1 MIFEEKKINI
11 LLIEDEDYDVR
22 RVMNTIK
29 PFEDRIRVIDT
40 VSNGKAA
47 LELLSKKKGQYNV
60 VIMDYQIAGGTMGEE
75 LIQKIKEIDFSVQ
88 IIVITKMTINISD
101 YNFANKLIKAGAFWY
116 CTKYP
121 GDIEDFIY
129 QPTDFI
135 MSLFNAHE
143 KCLLERERFRSY
155 QKMNRNVEDILTQK
169 KMIGESQIMLELK
182 DEIKKFSNSNV
193 NTLIRGSSGTGKELV
208 AYNIHY
214 RSNRKY
220 ENFIIINCGSLPS
233 QLVESELFGYEKG
246 AFTGAD
252 KKKLGLFEIANHGTI
267 FLDEITE
274 LPLQAQVKLLRVIQD
289 GEIEKIGRTEKI
301 KVDVRII
308 AATNRNIEE
317 EVKDKRFREDLY
329 YRLNVLPI
337 FVQDLKKRTSDIPLL
352 IDYFLSNISID
363 MGKDKPE
370 IPDESMKVFLN
381 YEWPGN
387 VRELKNVVQ
396 RMLFSSEGRITP
408 LLAKRALGIQE
419 SIPEANEFGFGDI
432 FNTENILS
440 LKDMEKVLRERYFKF
455 VRINSDSDTDA
466 AKKLGLAP
474 PNYYRMAKELG
485 LKKTENE

>member
-1 MIFEEKKINI
+1 MIFKEKNINI
-11 LLIEDEDYDVR
+11 LLIEDEEFDVR
-22 RVMNTIK
+22 RVNNTIA
-29 PFEDRIRVIDT
+29 PFNNRIKIVET

-47 LELLSKKKGQYNV
+47 VEYLQSNKGNIDV
-60 VIMDYQIAGGTMGEE
+60 VVMDYQIAGGLMGEV
-75 LIQKIKEIDFSVQ
+75 LIQKIKEIDSTIQ

-121 GDIEDFIY
+121 GDIEEYIY
-129 QPTDFI
+129 QPTDFL
-135 MSLFNAHE
+135 MSVFNAYE
-143 KCLLERERFRSY
+143 KCLLERERYRSQ
-155 QKMNRNVEDILTQK
+155 QKLRRNVEDILLQK
-169 KMIGESQIMLELK
+169 QIIGESPVMKELK
-182 DEIKKFSNSNV
+182 EEIKKYAKSNV
-193 NTLIRGSSGTGKELV
+193 NTLIRGASGTGKELV

-214 RSNRKY
+214 RSDRKY
-220 ENFIIINCGSLPS
+220 ENFVIINCGSLPS

-252 KKKLGLFEIANHGTI
+252 KRKPGLFEIAHHGTI

-274 LPLQAQVKLLRVIQD
+274 LPLSAQVKLLRVIQE

-301 KVDVRII
+301 KVDVRVI

-317 EVKDKRFREDLY
+317 EVKEKRFREDLY

-337 FVQDLKKRTSDIPLL
+337 YVPELKKRVSDIPLL

-363 MGKDKPE
+363 MGKEKPE
-370 IPDESMKVFLN
+370 IPEETMKVFLN

-396 RMLFSSEGRITP
+396 RILFSSESVITP
-408 LLAKRALGIQE
+408 AQARRALGVGELSATQID
-419 SIPEANEFGFGDI
+419 SNIANL
-432 FNTENILS
+432 FNPSNILP
-440 LKDMEKVLRERYFKF
+440 LKDFEKLMREKYFRF
-455 VRINSDSDTDA
+455 VRMNSSSDTEA

-474 PNYYRMAKELG
+474 PNYHRMAKDLG
-485 LKKTENE
+485 MKTSD

>member
-1 MIFEEKKINI
+1 MIFEAKKINI

-22 RVMNTIK
+22 RVMNTLK
-29 PFEDRIRVIDT
+29 LYEERMKVINT

-47 LELLSKKKGQYNV
+47 LELLQTSKGTYDV
-60 VIMDYQIAGGTMGEE
+60 VIMDYQIAGGIMGET
-75 LIQKIKEIDFSVQ
+75 LIQKIKEIDSSIQ
-88 IIVITKMTINISD
+88 IIVITKMTINITD
-101 YNFANKLIKAGAFWY
+101 YSFANKLMKAGAFWY

-135 MSLFNAHE
+135 MSIFNAHE
-143 KCLLERERFRSY
+143 KCLLERERFHSH
-155 QKMNRNVEDILTQK
+155 QKMHRNVEDILLQK
-169 KMIGESQIMLELK
+169 KMIGESPMMHELK
-182 DEIKKFSNSNV
+182 DEIFKFANSNV

-220 ENFIIINCGSLPS
+220 ENFVIINCGSLPS

-289 GEIEKIGRTEKI
+289 GEIEKIGRTERI

-308 AATNRNIEE
+308 AATNKNIEE
-317 EVKDKRFREDLY
+317 EVKEKRFREDLY

-337 FVQDLKKRTSDIPLL
+337 YVSDLKKRGSDIPLL

-370 IPDESMKVFLN
+370 IPDETMQVFLS
-381 YEWPGN
+381 YDWPGN

-396 RMLFSSEGRITP
+396 RLLFTSEVSITP
-408 LLAKRALGIQE
+408 AQARRALGIFDI
-419 SIPEANEFGFGDI
+419 SPSTNEFGFGDV
-432 FNTENILS
+432 FNSNNIVS
-440 LKDMEKVLRERYFKF
+440 LKDMERILRERYFKF
-455 VRINSDSDTDA
+455 VRLNSSSDTEA
-466 AKKLGLAP
+466 ANKLGLAP

-485 LKKTENE
+485 LKKTEG

>member
-1 MIFEEKKINI
+1 MVFENKKINI

-29 PFEDRIRVIDT
+29 PFEDRIKVVDT

-47 LELLSKKKGQYNV
+47 LELLQNKKGEFDLV
-60 VIMDYQIAGGTMGEE
+60 VMDYQIAGGIMGEN
-75 LIQKIKEIDFSVQ
+75 LIQKIKEIDTSIQ
-88 IIVITKMTINISD
+88 IIVITKMTINITD

-121 GDIEDFIY
+121 GDIEEYIY

-135 MSLFNAHE
+135 MSIFNAHE
-143 KCLLERERFRSY
+143 KCILERERIRSY
-155 QKMNRNVEDILTQK
+155 QKMHRNVEDILIQK
-169 KMIGESQIMLELK
+169 RMIGESSIMLELK
-182 DEIKKFSNSNV
+182 EEIKKFANSNV

-214 RSNRKY
+214 RSERKY

-317 EVKDKRFREDLY
+317 EVKEKRFREDLY

-337 FVQDLKKRTSDIPLL
+337 FVSDLKKRKSDIPLL

-370 IPDESMKVFLN
+370 IPDETMNIFLN

-396 RMLFSSEGRITP
+396 RMLFSSEARITP
-408 LLAKRALGIQE
+408 MQAKRALGIMEAEE
-419 SIPEANEFGFGDI
+419 SNPDSSFGNIFHKDNIIP
-432 FNTENILS
+432 
-440 LKDMEKVLRERYFKF
+440 LKDMEKALREKYFKF
-455 VRINSDSDTDA
+455 VRLNSDSDTDA
-466 AKKLGLAP
+466 ANKLGLAP

-485 LKKTENE
+485 LK

>member
-1 MIFEEKKINI
+1 MIFEGKNINI

-29 PFEDRIRVIDT
+29 PFEDRIKVVDT

-47 LELLSKKKGQYNV
+47 LELLHTKKGQFDV
-60 VIMDYQIAGGTMGEE
+60 AVLDYQIAGGIMGEE
-75 LIQKIKEIDFSVQ
+75 LIQKIKEIDTSVQ

-135 MSLFNAHE
+135 MSIFNAHE
-143 KCLLERERFRSY
+143 KCLLERERFRSH
-155 QKMNRNVEDILTQK
+155 QKLHRNVEDILLQK
-169 KMIGESQIMLELK
+169 KMIGESQIMIELK
-182 DEIKKFSNSNV
+182 EEIKKFANSNV

-214 RSNRKY
+214 RSDRKY
-220 ENFIIINCGSLPS
+220 ENFVIINCGSLPS

-289 GEIEKIGRTEKI
+289 GGIEKIGRTEKI

-317 EVKDKRFREDLY
+317 EVKEKRFREDLY

-337 FVQDLKKRTSDIPLL
+337 FVPDLKKRTSDIPLL

-370 IPDESMKVFLN
+370 IPDESRKIFLN

-387 VRELKNVVQ
+387 VRELKNVFQ
-396 RMLFSSEGRITP
+396 RMLFSSEARITP
-408 LLAKRALGIQE
+408 LQAKRALGISETAQP
-419 SIPEANEFGFGDI
+419 SNEFGFGDM
-432 FNTENILS
+432 FNTENIIP
-440 LKDMEKVLRERYFKF
+440 LKDMEKVLRESYFKF
-455 VRINSDSDTDA
+455 VRLNSDSDTDA

-485 LKKTENE
+485 LKKTEN

>member
-1 MIFEEKKINI
+1 MITDGKKIHI
-11 LLIEDEDYDVR
+11 LLIEDEDFDVR
-22 RVMNTIK
+22 RVQNTLY
-29 PFEDRIRVIDT
+29 PFNERMKIIDI

-47 LELLSKKKGQYNV
+47 LELLKSKKGYFDV
-60 VIMDYQIAGGTMGEE
+60 VIMDFQIAGGVMGED
-75 LIQKIKEIDFSVQ
+75 LIYQIKQIDHTVQ

-121 GDIEDFIY
+121 GDIEEYIY
-129 QPTDFI
+129 QPTDFL
-135 MSLFNAHE
+135 MSIFNAHE
-143 KCLLERERFRSY
+143 KCLLERERSRSN
-155 QKMNRNVEDILTQK
+155 QKLSRNVEDILQQK
-169 KMIGESQIMLELK
+169 RMVGESPLINILRE
-182 DEIKKFSNSNV
+182 EITKFAQSNV

-214 RSNRKY
+214 RSDRKY

-252 KKKLGLFEIANHGTI
+252 KKKLGLFEIANNGTI

-274 LPLQAQVKLLRVIQD
+274 LPLPAQVKLLRVIQD

-317 EVKDKRFREDLY
+317 EVKERRFREDLY

-337 FVQDLKKRTSDIPLL
+337 YVPDLKHRKTDIPLL
-352 IDYFLSNISID
+352 IDHFLSNISID
-363 MGKDKPE
+363 MGKDKPQ
-370 IPDESMKVFLN
+370 IPDETMEVFLQ
-381 YEWPGN
+381 YDWPGN

-396 RMLFSSEGRITP
+396 RMLFTSEKNITKFH
-408 LLAKRALGIQE
+408 AERALGLTEPMRQSTE
-419 SIPEANEFGFGDI
+419 SGVTDFFNPEHIIP
-432 FNTENILS
+432 
-440 LKDMEKVLRERYFKF
+440 LKEMEKIMRERYFKF
-455 VRINSDSDTDA
+455 VRQHSQSDTEA
-466 AKKLGLAP
+466 AKKLGIAP
-474 PNYYRMAKELG
+474 PNYYRMSKELG
-485 LKKTENE
+485 LKKSED

>member
-1 MIFEEKKINI
+1 MIFESKNINI

-22 RVMNTIK
+22 RVLNTIK
-29 PFEDRIRVIDT
+29 PFEDRIKVVDI

-47 LELLSKKKGQYNV
+47 LELLKTKKGQLDV
-60 VIMDYQIAGGTMGEE
+60 VVMDYQIAGGIMGEE
-75 LIQKIKEIDFSVQ
+75 LIQRIKEIDVTIQ
-88 IIVITKMTINISD
+88 IIVITKMTINITD
-101 YNFANKLIKAGAFWY
+101 YNFANKLLKAGAFWY

-135 MSLFNAHE
+135 MSVFNAHE

-155 QKMNRNVEDILTQK
+155 QKMNRNVEDILMQK
-169 KMIGESQIMLELK
+169 KIIGESPIMLELK
-182 DEIKKFSNSNV
+182 DEIKKFANSNV
-193 NTLIRGSSGTGKELV
+193 NTLIRGASGTGKELV

-214 RSNRKY
+214 RSERKY

-317 EVKDKRFREDLY
+317 EVKEKRFREDLY

-337 FVQDLKKRTSDIPLL
+337 FVPDLKKRTSDIPLL
-352 IDYFLSNISID
+352 IDYFLSNTSID

-370 IPDESMKVFLN
+370 IPDETMQIFLN

-396 RMLFSSEGRITP
+396 RMLFSSEAVITP
-408 LLAKRALGIQE
+408 YQAKRALGMQE
-419 SIPEANEFGFGDI
+419 NFQSNSEFGFGDL
-432 FNTENILS
+432 FNKENIIA
-440 LKDMEKVLRERYFKF
+440 LKDMEKIIRERYFKF
-455 VRINSDSDTDA
+455 VRLNSESDTEA

-485 LKKTENE
+485 LK

>member
-1 MIFEEKKINI
+1 MIFEGKKINI

-22 RVMNTIK
+22 RVMNTVK
-29 PFEDRIRVIDT
+29 PFENRIKVEDT

-47 LELLSKKKGQYNV
+47 LELLKLKRGLFDV
-60 VIMDYQIAGGTMGEE
+60 AVMDYQIAGGIMGEV
-75 LIQKIKEIDFSVQ
+75 LIQKIKEIDSSIQ
-88 IIVITKMTINISD
+88 IIVITKMTINITD

-135 MSLFNAHE
+135 MSIFNAHE

-155 QKMNRNVEDILTQK
+155 QKMHRNVEDTLVQK
-169 KMIGESQIMLELK
+169 KMVGESQIMLELK
-182 DEIKKFSNSNV
+182 EEIQKFAHSNV

-214 RSNRKY
+214 RSDRKY

-289 GEIEKIGRTEKI
+289 GEIEKIGRTEKL

-317 EVKDKRFREDLY
+317 EVKEKRFREDLY

-337 FVQDLKKRTSDIPLL
+337 FVPDLKKRTSDIPLL

-370 IPDESMKVFLN
+370 IPDETMKIFLN

-396 RMLFSSEGRITP
+396 RMLFSSQERITP
-408 LLAKRALGIQE
+408 LLAKRALGI
-419 SIPEANEFGFGDI
+419 PEDSKAANEFGFGDM
-432 FNTENILS
+432 FNTENIIP

-455 VRINSDSDTDA
+455 VRLNSDSDTDA
-466 AKKLGLAP
+466 AKKLGIAP

-485 LKKTENE
+485 LKKTEN